1 VLAIVQAGGQ
11 GSRMDVLT
19 RERAKPALPFAG
31 THRLIDFVLSS
42 LVHSGISD
50 VWVSVQYQAGSL
62 DQHLAGGRPWDLD
75 GLRGGFRR
83 MVPEQGSGSQ
93 SQSGFSRGNADDL
106 YRMRDEVAVQDADL
120 VVVSSSDHVFRLDLR
135 EVITR
140 HTVQQAECTVVTTE
154 VGATEARNNAV
165 LTVDGSARVT
175 DVVDKPHSPVGGT
188 VATEVFVYDRRV
200 LLEQL
205 ERLRRSLQRASRTR
219 LGADGDTG
227 LGDFADHLLPRLVE
241 RGAVLA
247 VPMPGYW
254 RDVGRPDAYLMAHRD
269 LVRGRMDVFD
279 DRSWPVLGQ
288 RVDGA
293 PARVRKGATVID
305 SALSAGC
312 VVGGEVVGSV
322 LGPHVTVQPG
332 ARVEDS
338 VIFGEVLVEAGAVVE
353 TAVVDERVRIG
364 REARVGSL
372 PRASRVRAE
381 DVTLVGA
388 DAVVRRRSTLAAGG
402 RMEPG
407 STT

>member
-1 VLAIVQAGGQ
+1 
-11 GSRMDVLT
+11 
-19 RERAKPALPFAG
+19 
-31 THRLIDFVLSS
+31 
-42 LVHSGISD
+42 
-50 VWVSVQYQAGSL
+50 
-62 DQHLAGGRPWDLD
+62 
-75 GLRGGFRR
+75 
-83 MVPEQGSGSQ
+83 
-93 SQSGFSRGNADDL
+93 
-106 YRMRDEVAVQDADL
+106 
-120 VVVSSSDHVFRLDLR
+120 
-135 EVITR
+135 
-140 HTVQQAECTVVTTE
+140 
-154 VGATEARNNAV
+154 
-165 LTVDGSARVT
+165 
-175 DVVDKPHSPVGGT
+175 
-188 VATEVFVYDRRV
+188 
-200 LLEQL
+200 
-205 ERLRRSLQRASRTR
+205 
-219 LGADGDTG
+219 
-227 LGDFADHLLPRLVE
+227 
-241 RGAVLA
+241 
-247 VPMPGYW
+247 
-254 RDVGRPDAYLMAHRD
+254 
-269 LVRGRMDVFD
+269 VFD

-312 VVGGEVVGSV
+312 VVSGEVVGSV

-364 REARVGSL
+364 REAHVGSL

>member
-1 VLAIVQAGGQ
+1 MLAIVQAGGQ

-62 DQHLAGGRPWDLD
+62 DQHLAGGQPWDLD
-75 GLRGGFRR
+75 RLRGGFRR
-83 MVPEQGSGSQ
+83 MVPEEGAGSQ

-106 YRMRDEVAVQDADL
+106 YRMRDEIAVQDADL

-135 EVITR
+135 EVIAR
-140 HTVQQAECTVVTTE
+140 HTGEQAECTVVTSE
-154 VGATEARNNAV
+154 VGVTEAGNNVV

-175 DVVDKPHSPVGGT
+175 EIVDKPDSPASGT

-247 VPMPGYW
+247 VPMTGYW

-269 LVRGRMDVFD
+269 LVCGRMDVFE

-288 RVDGA
+288 PVHGP

-312 VVGGEVVGSV
+312 LVGGEVVGSV